1 MVQLHLYL
9 TVGGLSPGCRA
20 NTEALLA
27 LDSCR
32 PVKAQKHNGDWDRI
46 VTPLQPKV
54 WERALA
60 SHTDQEFVRY
70 LCSGFREGFRIGFSY
85 QVSACKPVRGNMKS
99 ASEHKDVVEQY
110 LGMEREAKRVLG
122 PLKPSDFPHVQVSSF
137 GVIPKSEPGKWRL
150 ILDLSSPQ
158 GNSVNDG
165 INRELCSLSY
175 ITVDDIATKVGEMG
189 RGALMAKFDLKAAY
203 RQIPVHPDDRCL
215 LGMSWEN
222 ELYIDTTLPFGLRS
236 APMIFSAVADGLAYI
251 IREKGVKGLDHYL
264 DDFSL
269 ISPPKSS
276 ECQMNLV
283 TALETCDEV
292 GFLVAPEKT
301 EGPVTEINL
310 LGIVI
315 DSERL
320 ELRLPAEKLQK
331 LRELVGTWRKR
342 KACSK
347 RELQSLAGHL
357 NHACKVIRPGR
368 RFLRGVFGLLSKFSR
383 RDHMIRL
390 NAAFRADMEWWHT
403 FASAWN
409 GVSVLRDLAGRAPG
423 CEFWSDASGSWGCGA
438 VWQDQWFQVQ
448 WGDWPCFAGSSIAAK
463 ELLPI
468 VVAVAIWG
476 PSWKGLSVL
485 CHCDNQ
491 AVVAVLKGG
500 YCKDP
505 SLAHLLRCLFY
516 LEAFFDITLS
526 GKHVPGVEN
535 GAADSISRNNLPSF
549 FTLTPQAQ
557 PQSCRVPENLVG
569 RLVTNRPWT
578 SDDWRAWLATLSTTH

>member
-1 MVQLHLYL
+1 MWWNS
-9 TVGGLSPGCRA
+9 T
-20 NTEALLA
+20 
-27 LDSCR
+27 
-32 PVKAQKHNGDWDRI
+32 
-46 VTPLQPKV
+46 
-54 WERALA
+54 WEWKGR
-60 SHTDQEFVRY
+60 QRE
-70 LCSGFREGFRIGFSY
+70 CS
-85 QVSACKPVRGNMKS
+85 
-99 ASEHKDVVEQY
+99 
-110 LGMEREAKRVLG
+110 G
-122 PLKPSDFPHVQVSSF
+122 PLKPSDFPHVQVSPF

-165 INRELCSLSY
+165 INRELRSLSY

-203 RQIPVHPDDRCL
+203 RQIPVHPDDR
-215 LGMSWEN
+215 GMLWEN

-269 ISPPKSS
+269 VSPPKSS
-276 ECQMNLV
+276 ECQMNLA

-301 EGPVTEINL
+301 EGPATEINL

-368 RFLRGVFGLLSKFSR
+368 RFLRGVIGLLSKFSR
-383 RDHMIRL
+383 RDHMI
-390 NAAFRADMEWWHT
+390 
-403 FASAWN
+403 
-409 GVSVLRDLAGRAPG
+409 
-423 CEFWSDASGSWGCGA
+423 
-438 VWQDQWFQVQ
+438 
-448 WGDWPCFAGSSIAAK
+448 
-463 ELLPI
+463 
-468 VVAVAIWG
+468 
-476 PSWKGLSVL
+476 
-485 CHCDNQ
+485 
-491 AVVAVLKGG
+491 
-500 YCKDP
+500 
-505 SLAHLLRCLFY
+505 
-516 LEAFFDITLS
+516 
-526 GKHVPGVEN
+526 
-535 GAADSISRNNLPSF
+535 
-549 FTLTPQAQ
+549 
-557 PQSCRVPENLVG
+557 
-569 RLVTNRPWT
+569 
-578 SDDWRAWLATLSTTH
+578 